1 MNDLKL
7 KELEI
12 NAFRGI
18 KHEDLKLDS
27 KSLVLLGE
35 NGTGKSSIVQSIE
48 YLLTSKVGALEGKGR
63 GDLRQ
68 DVAIRFF
75 GKNASD
81 LNVKAT
87 FSNDLTIERN
97 TTGLYGPDEIKS
109 IIKQLSNGSNI
120 LNRKKLLDYVDSQP
134 KERYIEI
141 GKLIGFTDIDNTG
154 EIFKKERNALEN
166 TLVDKKFDYTNSIRA
181 LSNKL
186 NVEFKLRYKNQTK
199 KNKVL
204 NYEALAGQYEKCIE
218 ELNRKIEG
226 KFPQLENDT
235 NIEEYLKDLQETLNS
250 NGKQQA
256 KTILDSIKEIDN
268 LNSKEE
274 ELNQI
279 LSRYELL
286 YFDSAKNANLLLN
299 ILDSS
304 REYITA
310 NNSTTCPVCK
320 SDINPQQISEE
331 IGTEI
336 DELRDKFS
344 SIEILKEETL
354 DFIDYLE
361 NLNENY
367 RLIKNQIKQLDEK
380 DILDLQRENI
390 ASIEKLISD
399 LESVSNFELNA
410 KEIETPLTKSNSKL
424 MDISKYLES
433 SYFGDDK
440 EYQETIDLLNQSL
453 ILLIN
458 LNKTQNDIDA
468 LEKEFEVAETVVNTY
483 ETEKVKFIGDTLEK
497 LTERINKYYGFIH
510 GKDKIKNPRF
520 EVSGPTGLKLKMDSF
535 DEESDPRE
543 YSSEGHL
550 DTLGMCIFLAFVRE
564 NSTVPILVLDD
575 IVATVDSSHKERI
588 ARLLLDEFY
597 DHQLIITTH
606 NKMWF
611 NQIKHLVKARQRH
624 HKNNIDYD
632 DYQFVEI
639 TSWNLDEGP
648 HLSNHKT
655 DMETINKHMENN
667 DLVAAVHAS
676 RRYLENILRNICIT
690 NEAKI
695 TYKEKPY
702 FLLEYLKAAKK
713 EIGFHTKGSDFEQY
727 YDDIFFELE
736 QARFLGNSF
745 VHGDEDDD
753 LTLND
758 ANTFCNSVYELHKAV
773 TCEKCGSYIEFNKF
787 SGKGRCT
794 NRQCS
799 STFEMTEDE

>member
-7 KELEI
+7 NELEI

-18 KHEDLKLDS
+18 KHEDLKLNS

-35 NGTGKSSIVQSIE
+35 NGTGKSSIVQAIE

-75 GKNASD
+75 GTADRD

-87 FSNDLTIERN
+87 FNNDLTIERN
-97 TTGLYGPDEIKS
+97 TTGLNGPDEIKS

-166 TLVDKKFDYTNSIRA
+166 TLVDKKFDFTTSLRS

-226 KFPQLENDT
+226 KFPLLENDT

-256 KTILDSIKEIDN
+256 KTILDSINEIDN

-286 YFDSAKNANLLLN
+286 YLDSAKNANLLLN

-320 SDINPQQISEE
+320 SDIDPQQISEE
-331 IGTEI
+331 ISTEI
-336 DELRDKFS
+336 DDLKDKFS

-399 LESVSNFELNA
+399 LVSVSNFELNA

-588 ARLLLDEFY
+588 ARLILDEFS

-611 NQIKHLVKARQRH
+611 NQIKHLVKVRERH
-624 HKNNIDYD
+624 DRYGDEFK

-655 DMETINKHMENN
+655 DIHTIQKHLVNN

-676 RRYLENILRNICIT
+676 RRYLENVLRNVCLT
-690 NEAKI
+690 NKTKMI
-695 TYKEKPY
+695 YKEDHY
-702 FLLEYLKAAKK
+702 FLLDYLLAAKDK
-713 EIGFHTKGSDFEQY
+713 LEYHTKGSSFERY
-727 YDDIFFELE
+727 YEDIFLELE

-758 ANTFCNSVYELHKAV
+758 ANTFCNSVIDLYEAV
-773 TCEKCGSYIEFNKF
+773 TCEECGSYIEFNRK

-794 NRQCS
+794 NRNCS
-799 STFEMTEDE
+799 ETFEL